1 MRGLKYNVALF
12 MANVLFA
19 VNYSVGLSLM
29 QSFLLSYRQIYII
42 EILSL
47 VVVAVPLALGRGRL
61 FVVDFRSFLLVG
73 LTALVSTLGWS
84 YTTLWGLWLTS
95 PIDVATIAT
104 VGPSLTLLF
113 AHLLA
118 RRRFTEL
125 RLGGVALSLMGVAM
139 LVVARGSILEV
150 GSESF
155 GSMLILV
162 GVIAAAVNTL
172 IIKGPVERYGVVS
185 VMGWYGI
192 VALVVNLPLF
202 WGDFIAIEL
211 SSVSG
216 SLIFELAYLVV
227 IGSALPLFMLFEGTE
242 YLTPLHTSLYRYV
255 QPLVTTLVVVLRS
268 QATLIWVNYV
278 AMAVIVAGGVMMAR
292 GVDRGQ

>member
-185 VMGWYGI
+185 VMGWYGV
-192 VALVVNLPLF
+192 VALVVNLSLF

>member
-113 AHLLA
+113 AHMLA

-185 VMGWYGI
+185 VMGWYGV